1 MQAKLSQV
9 DAMSK
14 KIAELQSQ
22 VESNQ
27 AASHILSEL
36 IVKGDAVQDEH
47 GNVQVVKHAS
57 PVKGG
62 DDSDMDKMIE

>member
-1 MQAKLSQV
+1 M

-14 KIAELQSQ
+14 KIAELESQ

-36 IVKGDAVQDEH
+36 IVKGDAIQDAH
-47 GNVQVVKHAS
+47 GNVQVVKNAS
-57 PVKGG
+57 PVKGN